1 MTDHTFI
8 GNVTGTP
15 EMRSTTTDKTVTEF
29 RIAVSDRYRD
39 ANGAWQNTEPV
50 FWPVQIWS
58 DPAKA
63 VKAEVRA
70 GAKVIVVGEIRNH
83 EWVDQE
89 SQQKKSRRL
98 IQARYVG
105 LALGDQPRSHTTP
118 ATAAATSTAA
128 PSGVATPSWDE
139 A

>member
-8 GNVTGTP
+8 GNIAGAP

-39 ANGAWQNTEPV
+39 GNGAWQSTDPV
-50 FWPVQIWS
+50 FWPVQIWGEQ
-58 DPAKA
+58 AKA
-63 VKAEVRA
+63 VAAEVRA

-83 EWVDQE
+83 EWVDQA
-89 SQQKKSRRL
+89 SQEKKSRRL

-105 LALGDQPRSHTTP
+105 LALGDQPRSHTQSRSVTQP
-118 ATAAATSTAA
+118 AD
-128 PSGVATPSWDE
+128 PQWEDQN
-139 A
+139 

>member
-15 EMRSTTTDKTVTEF
+15 EQRSTKTDKNVTEF

-39 ANGAWQNTEPV
+39 ASGAWQSTEPV
-50 FWPVQIWS
+50 FWPVQIWGEQGN
-58 DPAKA
+58 A
-63 VKAEVRA
+63 VAAQVRT

-83 EWVDQE
+83 EWVDPE
-89 SQQKKSRRL
+89 QQKRSRRL

-118 ATAAATSTAA
+118 GPAGATSTTA
-128 PSGVATPSWDE
+128 PAVADPVWETS
-139 A
+139 